1 MKKKLL
7 LIGLSLFLLL
17 TLSACASTDVVGKG
31 SVASFE
37 KVLQAMGPDVKEDSG
52 NGGWALSAPDSGA
65 RFIWSKDY
73 SRGAPYDIM
82 LELDAQPFLAAGLNI
97 DKLPEGMLAGDKII
111 VGTDLGNEQFVYVGD
126 AAPLAS
132 CEKLVESHRERVKYH
147 ADLDHFGVD
156 VGGGNM
162 FEWAKDMGT
171 NDKDIVFALD
181 PTPFIEAG
189 TDPSAV
195 EGWVYAKVKV
205 MEKSGKTVEVDKLL
219 KPFSIQ

>member
-7 LIGLSLFLLL
+7 IIGLSLSLLL
-17 TLSACASTDVVGKG
+17 ALPACAATDVVGKG

-37 KVLQAMGPDVKEDSG
+37 KVLQAMGPDVAEDSG
-52 NGGWALSAPDSGA
+52 IDGWALSAPDGGA
-65 RFIWSKDY
+65 RFLWSKDY
-73 SRGAPYDIM
+73 SGGAPYDIM

-97 DKLPEGMLAGDKII
+97 GKLPAGMLDKDKII
-111 VGTDLGNEQFVYVGD
+111 VGTDLGNEQFAYAGEVT
-126 AAPLAS
+126 PLAS
-132 CEKLVESHRERVKYH
+132 YEKLVESHRERVKYH

-181 PTPFIEAG
+181 PAPFVEAG

-195 EGWVYAKVKV
+195 EGWVYAKVRV
-205 MEKSGKTVEVDKLL
+205 MEKGGKTVEVDKLL